1 MASGSG
7 PGVHHVIC
15 EQLAALTGVV
25 HHDDAEA
32 IFLGE
37 HERLRRR
44 ARGCDRATARRGTPV
59 PTAAAPVPRKG
70 PT

>member
-44 ARGCDRATARRGTPV
+44 ARGRDRATRDEHAG
-59 PTAAAPVPRKG
+59 AHGGGAVPRKG